1 MTNFRAV
8 DMLPAE
14 TKGHKQWLHTGRPPN
29 GGCCFSFMTLR
40 KLCPHPR
47 AWGKSGHSGEQV
59 HRAHLFILTP
69 LPRRE
74 LELVENPLILG
85 FLGSSSSL

>member
-1 MTNFRAV
+1 MTNIRAV

-14 TKGHKQWLHTGRPPN
+14 TKGHEQWLQTGRPPN

-47 AWGKSGHSGEQV
+47 AWGKSGHGGEWV
-59 HRAHLFILTP
+59 HRAHLLILT
-69 LPRRE
+69 LHPRRG
-74 LELVENPLILG
+74 LQLVENPLTLG
-85 FLGSSSSL
+85 VLGSSSSL